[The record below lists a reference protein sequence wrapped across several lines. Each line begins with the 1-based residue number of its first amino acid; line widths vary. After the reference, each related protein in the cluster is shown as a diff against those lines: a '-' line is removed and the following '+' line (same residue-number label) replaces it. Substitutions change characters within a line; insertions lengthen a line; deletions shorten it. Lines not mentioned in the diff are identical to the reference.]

1 MKFNKEKCCG
11 CSACLSVCPVQ
22 AIEWVR
28 NEEGFSEPHIIEEK
42 CIDCGLCR
50 KVCPYED
57 DYVGSDADPDIY
69 AAVHK
74 DKRVVLHSSSG
85 GAFTALSDAVLRQGG
100 VVYGVRF
107 DQDYVPEYGRAEDK
121 KQRSAF
127 RGSKYVQC
135 DPGNV
140 YKQVEKDLSDG
151 RSVMF
156 TGTPCYVSGLKKYLS
171 VKKINMEKLFLCD
184 NICHGAAS
192 PLVWKEYLQYIQ
204 TEVLKGK
211 ALKMISMRGKKV
223 KWQKQEM
230 ECATECGD
238 ESAVINK
245 KASWNKLYSTTYAT
259 RKSCFSCPFTG
270 YERNGD
276 ITVADYWNIENAGVG
291 IDYKEGVSLLL
302 INTKKGREWFEQCKM
317 DLNYERSDKKSSWQI
332 HLERQLPAAG
342 KRSVFWQEFESDPH
356 KTVQKY
362 SKGSLFNHIT
372 RAISP
377 LLRKIGLYT
386 IAVRILTKVK
396 GSEK

>member
-1 MKFNKEKCCG
+1 M
-11 CSACLSVCPVQ
+11 
-22 AIEWVR
+22 
-28 NEEGFSEPHIIEEK
+28 
-42 CIDCGLCR
+42 
-50 KVCPYED
+50 
-57 DYVGSDADPDIY
+57 
-69 AAVHK
+69 
-74 DKRVVLHSSSG
+74 
-85 GAFTALSDAVLRQGG
+85 
-100 VVYGVRF
+100 
-107 DQDYVPEYGRAEDK
+107 
-121 KQRSAF
+121 
-127 RGSKYVQC
+127 
-135 DPGNV
+135 
-140 YKQVEKDLSDG
+140 EKDLSDG